1 MVPGEVWRGQD
12 WQEMGGYPGG
22 LVS

>member
-1 MVPGEVWRGQD
+1 MVPGEVRRGQD
-12 WQEMGGYPGG
+12 WQETGGYPGG